1 MDALKRCVENPNMTV
16 PYLLMASYLY
26 YIKDESPPLADHE
39 FDWLCSYAKQNWKRI
54 QHPHKHLIRKSWL
67 DSGSLYQLAD
77 RDYPLMVK
85 GAAFSWLKGYAPP
98 PVVEQLIRIARAI
111 ERLLQYV

>member
-26 YIKDESPPLADHE
+26 YIKDEAPPLADHE
-39 FDWLCSYAKQNWKRI
+39 FDWLCSYAYQNWGRI
-54 QHPHKHLIRKSWL
+54 KHPHKSLIRKSWL
-67 DSGSLYQLAD
+67 ESGSLFKLQD

-85 GAAFSWLKGYAPP
+85 GAAFSWLKGIAPP
-98 PVVEQLIRIARAI
+98 PVLEQLIRILRAL
-111 ERLLQYV
+111 ERML